1 MDEGSVIRSFDHL
14 MRQATSKNA
23 SDIHIQPAATMLAIR
38 FRVDGVLQRQDS
50 RPLELAAP
58 LVTRVKVLANMDIA
72 ERRLPQDGTFSYKVG
87 NRKFNVRCSSFPT
100 AYGERMVLRLLSSS
114 YILTDMNSLGLPPDG
129 LKQVTDAAKHASGL
143 ILVTGPTGS
152 GKTSTLHS
160 ILRTLDAVHLNILT
174 LEDPIEIRS
183 PEMSQSQVNVRSG
196 FTFTRGLRSLL
207 RQDPDVIMVG
217 EMRDEETARIAFQAS
232 LTGHLVLSTLHTTS
246 TVDTIIRLLD
256 IGLEPYLVASSLSVL
271 ISQRLVRTLCPSCRE
286 QYEPKGDM
294 KDSLGFSL
302 PPLEPY
308 LYRASGC
315 PECNF
320 TGYNGRTGIFE
331 VLQIS
336 EEMRT
341 MIKEQQSSDRFKHLL
356 RESKVPT
363 LRREGVRKALD
374 GTTDIEEVMR
384 VT

>member
-1 MDEGSVIRSFDHL
+1 MDENSAVRSFDHL
-14 MRQATSKNA
+14 MIQAIEKNA

-38 FRVDGVLQRQDS
+38 YRIDGVLQRQDS
-50 RPLELAAP
+50 RPLELAGP
-58 LVTRVKVLANMDIA
+58 LITRIKVLANMDIS
-72 ERRLPQDGTFSYKVG
+72 ERRLPQDGTFSHEIG
-87 NRKFNVRCSSFPT
+87 NRKINVRCSSFPT

-114 YILTDMNSLGLPPDG
+114 FILTDLNALGIPSKG
-129 LKQVTDAAKHASGL
+129 LKQVTDAAGRAAGL

-160 ILRTLDAVHLNILT
+160 ILRTLDADHLNILT

-183 PEMSQSQVNVRSG
+183 PEIGQSQVNDRAG
-196 FTFTRGLRSLL
+196 FTFTKGLRSLL

-271 ISQRLVRTLCPSCRE
+271 VSQRLVRTLCPCCRE
-286 QYEPKGDM
+286 EYEPENDM
-294 KDSLGFSL
+294 KESLGFSL

-308 LYRASGC
+308 LYRAPGC
-315 PECNF
+315 PECTF
-320 TGYNGRTGIFE
+320 TGYSGRTGIFE
-331 VLQIS
+331 VLEINDQ
-336 EEMRT
+336 MRA
-341 MIKEQQSSDRFKHLL
+341 MIKEQKGSETFKQLL
-356 RESKVPT
+356 KDTGVPT
-363 LRREGVRKALD
+363 LRREGVRKALE
-374 GTTDIEEVMR
+374 GTTDVDEVMR